1 MTFEKIGV
9 NIYCQIEYVSS
20 DSDIGTPCGKRAVVT
35 CADCGVAICSECR
48 LECCGDL
55 FCEPCYDYHVTN
67 SCVRKPVQHV
77 RHSSREHSDL
87 GPKIC
92 GVNVFCH
99 SPSFWSGVAQA
110 KDSLVRAA

>member
-1 MTFEKIGV
+1 MASILVSRHLKITEAG
-9 NIYCQIEYVSS
+9 
-20 DSDIGTPCGKRAVVT
+20 A
-35 CADCGVAICSECR
+35 
-48 LECCGDL
+48 
-55 FCEPCYDYHVTN
+55 
-67 SCVRKPVQHV
+67 
-77 RHSSREHSDL
+77 SSREHSDL